1 MSSRFLEIKHFKCFE
16 ALNLRIENLTLL
28 TGKNSV
34 GKSSITQ
41 SIRLLREAA
50 TAKAKP
56 AQLHLNGNN
65 FQLGTYDEILN
76 LKSVGSRDSIQ
87 IGLSNVEEDIHLVAF
102 SPAEDSDECEYIEAT
117 PLDNHILANPSPLH
131 FIYLSAERYGPRI
144 HQENTDGHRLA
155 QVGVGV
161 KGEYS
166 AETLVNNQTTRV
178 DERLV
183 HPSLTASSNALINS
197 NLEKWMSTIIGE
209 IEIRASRPPRL
220 ANPMLEFR
228 KNGAEAEWQF
238 PTNHGFGVSY
248 TLPIVLAG
256 LLLEENGFLI
266 VDSPEAHLHPAAQTA
281 LAMFLARVAACGRT
295 VIVETHSDHV
305 VDGFRLAI
313 ADQSHPISAGD
324 CVFHYL
330 DQADGGSIIHHD
342 LSPRTNGTLPRWP
355 KGFFDQMAS
364 NLRKLTQ
371 LTKSDGA

>member
-1 MSSRFLEIKHFKCFE
+1 MSSRFLAINRFKCFE
-16 ALNLRIENLTLL
+16 AQHLRIENLTLL

-50 TAKAKP
+50 TNKEMP
-56 AQLHLNGNN
+56 AQFHLNGAD

-76 LKSVGSRDSIQ
+76 LKSSGAGDSIE
-87 IGLSNVEEDIHLVAF
+87 IGLSEVAEDIPLVAF
-102 SPAEDSDECEYIEAT
+102 SPAEDSDECEYVKAT
-117 PLDNHILANPSPLH
+117 PLAVPLLTNPSALH
-131 FIYLSAERYGPRI
+131 FIYLSAERYGPRL
-144 HQENTDGHRLA
+144 HQEKTDGHRSTK
-155 QVGVGV
+155 VGVGAR
-161 KGEYS
+161 GEFS
-166 AETLVNNQTTRV
+166 AETLANNQTTRV

-183 HPSLTASSNALINS
+183 HPSLTASANTLLNS

-209 IEIRASRPPRL
+209 IRIRASRPPRL

-228 KNGAEAEWQF
+228 KGETEAEWQF

-248 TLPIVLAG
+248 ILPIVLAG

-281 LAMFLARVAACGRT
+281 IAMFLARVAACGRT
-295 VIVETHSDHV
+295 VIIETHSDHV

-330 DQADGGSIIHHD
+330 DQTSSGTIIHHD
-342 LSPRTNGTLPRWP
+342 LSPRANGTLPKWP
-355 KGFFDQMAS
+355 KGFFDQVAT